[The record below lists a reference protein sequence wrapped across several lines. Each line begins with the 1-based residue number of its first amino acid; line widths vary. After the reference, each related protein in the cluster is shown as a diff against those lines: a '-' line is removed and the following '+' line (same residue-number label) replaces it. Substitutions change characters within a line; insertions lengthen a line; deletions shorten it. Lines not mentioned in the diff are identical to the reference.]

1 MAAPTMDALSWLR
14 KQLDDAE
21 PDLARSMVKT
31 FAESLM
37 NAEVDAIC
45 NASYCERTPERTNS
59 RNGHRERDWDTR
71 TDSIDL
77 AIPKLRQGSYYPDWL
92 LEPRRRA
99 ERALVAVVA
108 ESYLLGV
115 STRRVDA
122 LVKSLGIEGI
132 SKSQV
137 CRLAA
142 TLDEEVAAFR
152 NRPLDAG
159 PYTYVWLDALFIK
172 CREGG
177 RVVNVAG
184 VIATAVNAE
193 GHREILGLDVVT
205 SEDGAG
211 WSAFLRGLVARGLAG
226 VSLVISDAHTG
237 LKDAIAAVLPGA
249 SWQRC
254 RTHFMRNLLTRVP
267 KSAQS
272 FVATLVRTIFAQPDG
287 TSTKAQ
293 HARVVEELTKRFPA
307 AAELLTD
314 VACDLLAF
322 AEYPKEH
329 WKQIWSNNPQ
339 ERLNREIRRRTD
351 VVGIFPNRGAVI
363 RLVGAV
369 LAEQHDQ
376 DLLHELLHLIGQHR
390 PGPLGDL
397 ALGGHRRL
405 DRLPDHASVHA
416 VLASQGAHAHAP
428 LVVPPHKLE
437 LLHLA
442 HPFFPPSEPWSVQKV
457 GGLEGEVGPNQSI
470 KRGQIR
476 LANLA

>member
-1 MAAPTMDALSWLR
+1 MAAPTMDGLSWLR
-14 KQLDDAE
+14 KQLDDAD
-21 PDLARSMVKT
+21 PDLLRSMVKT

-37 NAEVDAIC
+37 NAEVDALC
-45 NASYCERTPERTNS
+45 NASYGERTAERTNS
-59 RNGHRERDWDTR
+59 RNGYRERDWDTR
-71 TDSIDL
+71 AGSMEL
-77 AIPKLRQGSYYPDWL
+77 AIPKLRQGTYYPDWL
-92 LEPRRRA
+92 LEPRRRG

-108 ESYLLGV
+108 ECYVLGV
-115 STRRVDA
+115 STRRVDG

-137 CRLAA
+137 SRLAA
-142 TLDEEVAAFR
+142 SLDEDVAAFR

-211 WSAFLRGLVARGLAG
+211 WSAFLRGLVARGLSG
-226 VSLVISDAHTG
+226 VALVVSDAHTG
-237 LKDAIAAVLPGA
+237 LRDAIASVLPGA

-272 FVATLVRTIFAQPDG
+272 FVATLVRSIFAQPDAA
-287 TSTKAQ
+287 STKAQ
-293 HARVVEELTKRFPA
+293 HARVVEELTKRFPTA
-307 AAELLTD
+307 ADLLTD
-314 VACDLLAF
+314 VSADLLAF
-322 AEYPKEH
+322 AEFPKEH

-339 ERLNREIRRRTD
+339 ERLNREIRRRSD
-351 VVGIFPNRGAVI
+351 VVGIFPNRAAVI

-369 LAEQHDQ
+369 LSEQHDEWAVARRYMGI
-376 DLLHELLHLIGQHR
+376 ELLAKARLKVIDDA
-390 PGPLGDL
+390 GDL
-397 ALGGHRRL
+397 TEE
-405 DRLPDHASVHA
+405 V
-416 VLASQGAHAHAP
+416 
-428 LVVPPHKLE
+428 
-437 LLHLA
+437 
-442 HPFFPPSEPWSVQKV
+442 V
-457 GGLEGEVGPNQSI
+457 GGLNQ
-470 KRGQIR
+470 
-476 LANLA
+476 AV